1 MAETTGQG
9 IKQHGNLLS
18 RTAPPHLHKKG
29 ETVSKAMRNVLLALV
44 PAAIWAVI
52 VFGFNVVY
60 IISVSIAVA
69 LLSELVM
76 RKVLGRKPTLRDL
89 SAVVTGLIF
98 AFLLPPTTPLW
109 LVAIGSFIAV
119 AVFKELFG
127 GLGKNIINPA
137 VGARV
142 VLYFLPLAIYG
153 QRFVKPFFWKS
164 AGFFTPV
171 TTSINNGVTS
181 FKTIVGGNV
190 DVVAAATP
198 MSLIKSGR
206 LLAPDALSGATP
218 IAATYVDP
226 SGKPNF
232 ISIFFGLKGGSIG
245 EISVLLLLLGG
256 IFLIYKRT
264 IDWRIPVGII
274 GTYFVLSL
282 VTWFYPSYA
291 LFGGGL
297 WLGAFFMATD
307 WVTSPMTRR
316 GKWIY
321 AVGIGATIF
330 IFRFWY
336 PRPEGVVLAI
346 FAWNIVTLAIDRY
359 IAVPKFGEAKAGTF
373 NKLPVSPRPAAATAN
388 KARSSTRVA
397 WK

>member
-1 MAETTGQG
+1 MAEKTGQ
-9 IKQHGNLLS
+9 IIMKPGNQLV
-18 RTAPPHLHKKG
+18 RTVPPHLHKKG
-29 ETVSKAMRNVLLALV
+29 ETVKKAMRNVLLALT

-60 IISVSIAVA
+60 IIAVSIAVA
-69 LLSELVM
+69 LLSELIM
-76 RKVLGRKPTLRDL
+76 RKALGRKPTLSDL

-109 LVAIGSFIAV
+109 VVAIGSFIAI
-119 AVFKELFG
+119 ALFKELFG

-137 VGARV
+137 IGARA
-142 VLYFLPLAIYG
+142 VLYFLPLAVYG
-153 QRFVKPFFWKS
+153 QKFVKPFFWKS
-164 AGFFTPV
+164 VGFFTPV

-198 MSLIKSGR
+198 LSLIKSGR
-206 LLAPDALSGATP
+206 ILAPDALSGATP
-218 IAATYVDP
+218 VAATYLDP

-256 IFLIYKRT
+256 IFLIYRRT

-274 GTYFVLSL
+274 GTYLVLSL
-282 VTWFYPSYA
+282 VTWFYPGYA

-307 WVTSPMTRR
+307 WVTSPVTRR

-321 AVGIGATIF
+321 AIGIGATIF
-330 IFRFWY
+330 IFRFWF
-336 PRPEGVVLAI
+336 PRPEGVVLSI
-346 FAWNIVTLAIDRY
+346 LAWNIGTLVIDRY
-359 IAVPKFGEAKAGTF
+359 IAVPKFGEVGASTF
-373 NKLPVSPRPAAATAN
+373 NKLPVFPRPASAPVN
-388 KARSSTRVA
+388 KARSSTGEV